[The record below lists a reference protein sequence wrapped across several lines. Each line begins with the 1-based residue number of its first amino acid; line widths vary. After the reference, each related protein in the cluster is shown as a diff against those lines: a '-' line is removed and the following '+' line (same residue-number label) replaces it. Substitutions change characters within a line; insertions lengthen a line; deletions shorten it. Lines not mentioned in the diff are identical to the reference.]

1 MTTEN
6 EAFKPSTEIASTIL
20 ARLNAMTQDQI
31 TELDDLVTPEIAKA
45 LILLLPELGELI
57 NAVSDEQEMKAPQKT
72 EPRVLRDLVNPRAE
86 AWWRKNPWFNHPEF
100 PRETA
105 AVKAID
111 VLLDIEGYDKNSDL
125 YYVILDQRLRA
136 ILPKLKVM
144 H

>member
-6 EAFKPSTEIASTIL
+6 EVFKPSTEIASTIL

-31 TELDDLVTPEIAKA
+31 TELDEFVTPEIAKA

-57 NAVSDEQEMKAPQKT
+57 NAAQDQKKVDAPQKT
-72 EPRVLRDLVNPRAE
+72 EPKVERDGVNPRTM
-86 AWWRKNPWFNHPEF
+86 AWWKKNPWFNHPNF

-111 VLLDIEGYDKNSDL
+111 VLLDFEGYDKNSDL
-125 YYVILDQRLRA
+125 YYNILDQRLRA
-136 ILPKLKVM
+136 ILPKLRVM

>member
-6 EAFKPSTEIASTIL
+6 EVFKPSTEIASTIL

>member
-57 NAVSDEQEMKAPQKT
+57 NAVSDEQKVKATQKI
-72 EPRVLRDLVNPRAE
+72 EPKVVSDEVNSRTM
-86 AWWRKNPWFNHPEF
+86 AWWQKNPWFNHPKF

-125 YYVILDQRLRA
+125 YYDILDQRLRA
-136 ILPKLKVM
+136 VLPNLRVL

>member
-6 EAFKPSTEIASTIL
+6 EVFKPSTEIASTIL

-57 NAVSDEQEMKAPQKT
+57 NAAQDQKKVDAPQKT
-72 EPRVLRDLVNPRAE
+72 EPKVERDGVNPRTM
-86 AWWRKNPWFNHPEF
+86 AWWKKNPWFNHPEF

>member
-6 EAFKPSTEIASTIL
+6 EAFKTSTEIASTIL

-31 TELDDLVTPEIAKA
+31 TELDNLVTPEIAKA

-57 NAVSDEQEMKAPQKT
+57 NAVSDEQKVKATQKI
-72 EPRVLRDLVNPRAE
+72 EPKVVSDEVNSRTM
-86 AWWRKNPWFNHPEF
+86 AWWQKNPWFNHPKF

-125 YYVILDQRLRA
+125 YYDILDQRLRA
-136 ILPKLKVM
+136 VLPNLRVL

>member
-1 MTTEN
+1 MTTKN
-6 EAFKPSTEIASTIL
+6 EVFKHSTEIASTIL

-45 LILLLPELGELI
+45 LILLLPELGELS

-86 AWWRKNPWFNHPEF
+86 AWWRQNHWFNHPEF
-100 PRETA
+100 HRETA

-125 YYVILDQRLRA
+125 YYNVLDQRLRA
-136 ILPKLKVM
+136 ILPKLRVM

>member
-31 TELDDLVTPEIAKA
+31 TELDNLVTPEIAKA

-57 NAVSDEQEMKAPQKT
+57 NAVSDEQKVKATQKT
-72 EPRVLRDLVNPRAE
+72 EPKVVSDEVNSRTM
-86 AWWRKNPWFNHPEF
+86 AWWKKNPWFNHPKF

-105 AVKAID
+105 AAKAID
-111 VLLDIEGYDKNSDL
+111 VLLNIEGYDKNSDL
-125 YYVILDQRLRA
+125 YYDILDQRLRA
-136 ILPKLKVM
+136 VLPNLRVL

>member
-1 MTTEN
+1 
-6 EAFKPSTEIASTIL
+6 
-20 ARLNAMTQDQI
+20 MTQDQI
-31 TELDDLVTPEIAKA
+31 TELDNLVTPEIAKA

-57 NAVSDEQEMKAPQKT
+57 NAVSDEQKVKAIQKI
-72 EPRVLRDLVNPRAE
+72 EPKVVSDEVNSRTM
-86 AWWRKNPWFNHPEF
+86 AWWQKNPWFNHPKF

-125 YYVILDQRLRA
+125 YYDILDQRLRA
-136 ILPKLKVM
+136 VLPNLRVL

>member
-31 TELDDLVTPEIAKA
+31 TELDNLVTPEIAKA

-57 NAVSDEQEMKAPQKT
+57 NAVSDEQKVKATQKT
-72 EPRVLRDLVNPRAE
+72 EPKVVSDEVNSRTM
-86 AWWRKNPWFNHPEF
+86 AWWQKNPWFNHPKF

-125 YYVILDQRLRA
+125 YYDILDQRLRA
-136 ILPKLKVM
+136 VLPNLRVL

>member
-6 EAFKPSTEIASTIL
+6 EVFKPSTEIASTIL

-57 NAVSDEQEMKAPQKT
+57 NAVSDEQKVKATQKI
-72 EPRVLRDLVNPRAE
+72 EPKVVSDEVNSRTM
-86 AWWRKNPWFNHPEF
+86 AWWQKNPWFNHPKF

-125 YYVILDQRLRA
+125 YYDILDQRLRA
-136 ILPKLKVM
+136 VLPNLRVL

>member
-31 TELDDLVTPEIAKA
+31 TELDNLVTPEIAKA

-57 NAVSDEQEMKAPQKT
+57 NAVSDEQKVKATQKI
-72 EPRVLRDLVNPRAE
+72 EPKVVSDEVNSRTM
-86 AWWRKNPWFNHPEF
+86 AWWQKNPWFNHPKF

>member
-31 TELDDLVTPEIAKA
+31 TELDNLVTPEIAKA

-57 NAVSDEQEMKAPQKT
+57 NAVSDEQKVKATQKI
-72 EPRVLRDLVNPRAE
+72 EPKVVSDEVNSRTM
-86 AWWRKNPWFNHPEF
+86 AWWQKNPWFNHPKF

-125 YYVILDQRLRA
+125 YYDILDQRLRA
-136 ILPKLKVM
+136 VLPKLRVM

>member
-31 TELDDLVTPEIAKA
+31 TELDNLVTPEIAKA

-57 NAVSDEQEMKAPQKT
+57 NAVSDEQKVKATQKI
-72 EPRVLRDLVNPRAE
+72 EPKVVSDEVNSRTM
-86 AWWRKNPWFNHPEF
+86 AWWQKNPWFNHPKF

-105 AVKAID
+105 AAKAID
-111 VLLDIEGYDKNSDL
+111 VLLNIEGYDKNSDL
-125 YYVILDQRLRA
+125 YYDILDQRLRA
-136 ILPKLKVM
+136 VLPNLRVL

>member
-31 TELDDLVTPEIAKA
+31 TELDNLVTPEIAKA
-45 LILLLPELGELI
+45 LILLLPELGDLI
-57 NAVSDEQEMKAPQKT
+57 NAVSDEQKVKATQKT
-72 EPRVLRDLVNPRAE
+72 EPKVVSDEVNSRTM
-86 AWWRKNPWFNHPEF
+86 AWWKKNPWFNHPEF

>member
-1 MTTEN
+1 MTTKN
-6 EAFKPSTEIASTIL
+6 EVFKPSTEIASTIL

-31 TELDDLVTPEIAKA
+31 TELDNLVTPEIAKA